1 MITAIQFVVAVEN
14 AADEIREYLWG
25 ASGENGKCD
34 CVGLIM
40 DALEKCGMKWPG
52 VHGTNWAERH
62 AMKSRG
68 PITGPGELFPGEV
81 LYKYREPGMAKWKL
95 PDDYKNDPDQRDYYH
110 VGVVT
115 SVEPL
120 VITHC
125 TDVPGGI
132 KRNMDLGTWRWGGE
146 LKYVEYEEGGR
157 NMEYPYYAEVWAPNE
172 FPVRMRKEPKRDAKI
187 IEEVPQKS
195 IVDVMGEIGTDE
207 DGIWGFIRHGAVT
220 GYMMKK
226 FLRPV
231 QQDAPEE
238 DADLPE
244 VDLMEEAEKALKEA
258 MESMSNALAAV
269 QAAKEAR

>member
-132 KRNMDLGTWRWGGE
+132 KRDTDLGTWRWGGE
-146 LKYVEYEEGGR
+146 LKYVDYEGGMD
-157 NMEYPYYAEVWAPNE
+157 MEVPYQARVWAPNMY
-172 FPVRMRKEPKRDAKI
+172 PVKMRKEPKANADVIRKI
-187 IEEVPQKS
+187 DQGETVE
-195 IVDVMGEIGTDE
+195 VMGEIGTDE
-207 DGIWGFIRHGAVT
+207 DGVWGFIRYNSEP

-231 QQDAPEE
+231 DGQEDE
-238 DADLPE
+238 DALPE
-244 VDLMEEAEKALKEA
+244 VDLLEEAEKALRES
-258 MESMSNALAAV
+258 MESLSNALAAV
-269 QAAKEAR
+269 QAARGGVRNE